1 MQTITAIHTSGI
13 KLFRNFKKL
22 NPNVIFISI
31 KYEIIKLILYEIIAF
46 LATVLISPNTIPSTI
61 PIRVVDEDKTPVIKR
76 FFVLPRLWNIAPEL
90 EFTTCAQTE
99 RLSIARQ
106 GIAAAQCSPNIIQII
121 SYDAKYIYAPTNNPS
136 NESILAIF
144 I

>member
-90 EFTTCAQTE
+90 EFINWIFKHMYYKTAK
-99 RLSIARQ
+99 LSKCYPALI
-106 GIAAAQCSPNIIQII
+106 
-121 SYDAKYIYAPTNNPS
+121 
-136 NESILAIF
+136 
-144 I
+144 

>member
-46 LATVLISPNTIPSTI
+46 LATVPISPKTIPSTI
-61 PIRVVDEDKTPVIKR
+61 PIRVVDDDKTPVIKR
-76 FFVLPRLWNIAPEL
+76 IFRVAKAL
-90 EFTTCAQTE
+90 EYRTGA
-99 RLSIARQ
+99 
-106 GIAAAQCSPNIIQII
+106 
-121 SYDAKYIYAPTNNPS
+121 
-136 NESILAIF
+136 
-144 I
+144 

>member
-76 FFVLPRLWNIAPEL
+76 FSCCQGFGISHRSLNLPPV
-90 EFTTCAQTE
+90 
-99 RLSIARQ
+99 
-106 GIAAAQCSPNIIQII
+106 PKPK
-121 SYDAKYIYAPTNNPS
+121 D
-136 NESILAIF
+136 
-144 I
+144 

>member
-46 LATVLISPNTIPSTI
+46 LATVLISPSTIPSTI
-61 PIRVVDEDKTPVIKR
+61 PIRVVDDDKIARYKKI
-76 FFVLPRLWNIAPEL
+76 FSCCQGFGNIAPEL
-90 EFTTCAQTE
+90 EIYHLC
-99 RLSIARQ
+99 
-106 GIAAAQCSPNIIQII
+106 PNPK
-121 SYDAKYIYAPTNNPS
+121 D
-136 NESILAIF
+136 
-144 I
+144 